1 MKSILIGSRPLGP
14 LGVVSLPVVVGGE
27 VDPDVVPD
35 EGDDA
40 PVGHPRDPRLEV
52 VHDSQLLGGP
62 LVVIAGEVRDA
73 DSLPS
78 IQITSLDI
86 LHLHNRGAI
95 HVTNKTEISKFRKCF
110 SKYFYLSSYF
120 SFSSTDKSITVKGTN
135 LSLRTMYFRCFSKNN
150 PLLTPIL
157 PKVFVLDISG
167 LMQDLPLLCSGNL
180 QTFS

>member
-1 MKSILIGSRPLGP
+1 MKSIVIGSRPLGP

-73 DSLPS
+73 DSLPT
-78 IQITSLDI
+78 IQMTSLDI

-95 HVTNKTEISKFRKCF
+95 HVTNKTEISKLRKCF
-110 SKYFYLSSYF
+110 SKIFLPFIIFLLLQHGQVHHSER
-120 SFSSTDKSITVKGTN
+120 DKLVIEDDVLQMLLKEQSVADSNLAKG
-135 LSLRTMYFRCFSKNN
+135 F
-150 PLLTPIL
+150 
-157 PKVFVLDISG
+157 
-167 LMQDLPLLCSGNL
+167 CSGYFWPDARSSSSL
-180 QTFS
+180 LR